1 MAQQEIAVDL
11 FTNSFRQLQLEM
23 RTQGLVNQIRPATGE
38 SYRIFRGWLKDM
50 DRCGAAV
57 QFDDEKMKNLA
68 LQTLKGAAAEFC
80 ARQCRQ
86 NPQITWPQLLDLMR
100 ARFSDLADQQF
111 AKQKLKKIRQSDGET
126 VQTFAERV
134 QELSE
139 DVYTHAELQNP
150 LVQRELRDVFIDGI
164 KTDAIARRL
173 IKERPQTLDAAINI
187 ASTEQTANRTFDLR
201 RPHRHEEPMEID
213 ITERESN
220 PNITRARANLRTI
233 TPQTTSQPPAPEIR
247 TNDLEHRVNL
257 LQSQLE
263 RAVNEISKTQS
274 TMNDGMRD
282 QRQRPQYRR
291 PDDRYRRTNNQYR
304 WTNDGSPICD
314 NCHRP
319 GHVRRQ
325 CRALRQGQ
333 AGPQSRVPN
342 VTFARRMPGVK
353 GHIGQERVSN
363 QRTTTRQQRLN

>member
-1 MAQQEIAVDL
+1 MAMAQHEIPVDL

-50 DRCGAAV
+50 ERCGAAV
-57 QFDDEKMKNLA
+57 QFDDEKMKNLS

-86 NPQITWPQLLDLMR
+86 NPQITWPQLLELMR

-139 DVYTHAELQNP
+139 DVYTNAELQNP

-187 ASTEQTANRTFDLR
+187 ASTEQTAN
-201 RPHRHEEPMEID
+201 
-213 ITERESN
+213 
-220 PNITRARANLRTI
+220 
-233 TPQTTSQPPAPEIR
+233 
-247 TNDLEHRVNL
+247 
-257 LQSQLE
+257 
-263 RAVNEISKTQS
+263 
-274 TMNDGMRD
+274 
-282 QRQRPQYRR
+282 
-291 PDDRYRRTNNQYR
+291 
-304 WTNDGSPICD
+304 
-314 NCHRP
+314 
-319 GHVRRQ
+319 
-325 CRALRQGQ
+325 
-333 AGPQSRVPN
+333 
-342 VTFARRMPGVK
+342 
-353 GHIGQERVSN
+353 
-363 QRTTTRQQRLN
+363 